1 MKKNSFNIK
10 KILAI
15 SFIIFS
21 VIVAIFIIRY
31 ILMKDK
37 ISDPNKKY
45 NLREDGFVL
54 IKSIISQGE
63 VDYIKKQCIEND
75 HYSAKQYIIN
85 NSKIKNKLINSIG
98 NPNYIFQ
105 DYILIIKKSSVHTC
119 HRDYNGDFFNDGQ
132 QNKSYTII
140 LYLEDIEKGLG
151 VIPSSHK
158 SVNSYNINLNNAVIN
173 IPCKRGDILLF
184 DSNLIHV
191 GGLNDKP
198 DNLRIQMKLTHKD
211 DIEYI
216 SYYEN
221 YNKVLNKDNNI
232 PFILKKIQKN
242 ASCMFPGISNL
253 TQSESIKSIN
263 KNENK
268 NTNLGLFEKLYSY
281 IFYGNAN
288 FYELPNAF

>member
-1 MKKNSFNIK
+1 MKKNTFNKK

-105 DYILIIKKSSVHTC
+105 DYILIIKKIKCTYMSS
-119 HRDYNGDFFNDGQ
+119 R
-132 QNKSYTII
+132 
-140 LYLEDIEKGLG
+140 L
-151 VIPSSHK
+151 
-158 SVNSYNINLNNAVIN
+158 
-173 IPCKRGDILLF
+173 
-184 DSNLIHV
+184 
-191 GGLNDKP
+191 
-198 DNLRIQMKLTHKD
+198 
-211 DIEYI
+211 
-216 SYYEN
+216 
-221 YNKVLNKDNNI
+221 
-232 PFILKKIQKN
+232 
-242 ASCMFPGISNL
+242 
-253 TQSESIKSIN
+253 
-263 KNENK
+263 
-268 NTNLGLFEKLYSY
+268 
-281 IFYGNAN
+281 
-288 FYELPNAF
+288 